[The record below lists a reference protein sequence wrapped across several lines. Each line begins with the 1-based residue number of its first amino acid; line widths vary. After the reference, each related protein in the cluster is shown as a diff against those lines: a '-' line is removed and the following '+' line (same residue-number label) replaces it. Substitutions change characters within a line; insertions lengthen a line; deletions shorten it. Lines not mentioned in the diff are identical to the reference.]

1 MNKKITQKVVQAEEV
16 IKNLNAEGKLDT
28 QDIQNMYQ
36 FEGENFKKLADRVI
50 AEKRKQ
56 WAYRRI
62 AAEESND
69 EDENQNNDKRDYP
82 RLLKFVRN

>member
-1 MNKKITQKVVQAEEV
+1 
-16 IKNLNAEGKLDT
+16 
-28 QDIQNMYQ
+28 MYQ
-36 FEGENFKKLADRVI
+36 FEGENFKKLAERVI

-69 EDENQNNDKRDYP
+69 EEDNQNNDKRDYP
-82 RLLKFVRN
+82 RLSKFVRNQAVYRPVYYLLDEQFY

>member
-1 MNKKITQKVVQAEEV
+1 MQAEEV
-16 IKNLNAEGKLDT
+16 IKNLNSEGKLDT

-36 FEGENFKKLADRVI
+36 FEGENFKKLAERVI

-69 EDENQNNDKRDYP
+69 EEDNQNSDNREYP
-82 RLLKFVRN
+82 RLSKFVRN